1 MDRMLQP
8 DLPFQRGSHGGPR
21 PGAGRKP
28 GRNPLVR
35 HRSREAFPGR
45 FPCHVTLKAVAG
57 LPSLR
62 RLEVV
67 REVMRSFAACAER
80 GAFRLVEFSIQND
93 HLHAI
98 VEARGRDALGRG
110 MKSLA
115 ARFARAV
122 NRALRR
128 TGPVLRER
136 YHPHLLRTA
145 REVRNA
151 LGYVLAHARRH
162 AARLGRAL
170 SRAVR
175 IDSAS
180 SGAWFQGWRPGIP
193 RPEAPGPPP
202 VVAARTW
209 LARVGWRHDGLLD
222 PAQV

>member
-8 DLPFQRGSHGGPR
+8 DLPFHRGTHGGR
-21 PGAGRKP
+21 RAGAGHKHGPNSR
-28 GRNPLVR
+28 VR
-35 HRSREAFPGR
+35 HRSREEFPRR
-45 FPCHVTLKAVAG
+45 FPCHVTLKTVAG

-67 REVMRSFAACAER
+67 REVMRSFAVGAER

-98 VEARGRDALGRG
+98 VEAEGRDALGRG

-122 NRALRR
+122 NRALGR

-136 YHPHLLRTA
+136 YHLHVLRAA

-151 LGYVLAHARRH
+151 LSYVLTNARRH
-162 AARLGRAL
+162 AARRGRAL
-170 SRAVR
+170 PRAVR
-175 IDSAS
+175 IDPAS

-193 RPEAPGPPP
+193 RPDTSGLPP
-202 VVAARTW
+202 VAAARTW
-209 LARVGWRHDGLLD
+209 LVRVGWRHYGLLD
-222 PAQV
+222 PAEV